1 MCKWWTV
8 EGLPGAGK
16 AEFAEKFAEA
26 TGVKNFGTGHLLW
39 ELERLKVR
47 LVNFFLLIFQ
57 MGSIDVI
64 CSGGITLQFRIY
76 FVPQMFLV
84 LKLRPEK

>member
-39 ELERLKVR
+39 KLEWLKVWVVT
-47 LVNFFLLIFQ
+47 LFSVNFSN
-57 MGSIDVI
+57 G
-64 CSGGITLQFRIY
+64 
-76 FVPQMFLV
+76 
-84 LKLRPEK
+84 